1 MRHYLKSLI
10 ITAASFY
17 IAIQLVPTIKIG
29 SDPKNIFLVI
39 GGLWVISHIIKPVFS
54 LVLLPL
60 NLLTL
65 GVLSLIINV
74 GFVFAL
80 LTFLPGFK
88 IEQYAFQGANIKGLL
103 VPPIFF
109 SAIMA
114 TILVAVI
121 ITLSQRL
128 LHVIFE

>member
-1 MRHYLKSLI
+1 MRHYLKSLL
-10 ITAASFY
+10 ITAASLY
-17 IAIQLVPTIKIG
+17 IANLIVPTIKFG
-29 SDPKNIFLVI
+29 ENPKNVLLIL

-65 GVLSLIINV
+65 GFLSLIINV

-88 IEQYAFQGANIKGLL
+88 IEQYLFSGANIYGVIIPSL
-103 VPPIFF
+103 FF
-109 SAIMA
+109 STIMA
-114 TILVAVI
+114 TILVATI
-121 ITLSQRL
+121 ITFSQRI
-128 LHVIFE
+128 LHIIFE

>member
-10 ITAASFY
+10 ITISSFY
-17 IAIQLVPTIKIG
+17 IATQLVPTIKIG
-29 SDPKNIFLVI
+29 TDPKNVLLIL

-65 GVLSLIINV
+65 GFLSLIINV

-80 LTFLPGFK
+80 LNFLPGFS
-88 IEQYAFQGANIKGLL
+88 IDAYAFPGANIQGVLI
-103 VPPIFF
+103 PPVFF
-109 SAIMA
+109 STIMA

-121 ITLSQRL
+121 ITVSQRL
-128 LHVIFE
+128 LHLIFE